1 MIQFRPATY
10 SEIESCIPHE
20 LRTTSLSDAGYR
32 YFGVFDGQT
41 CIGFSRFKMEV
52 TAVIDAIYIVEHERR
67 QKFGDGLFRST
78 LNAIERGGV
87 DRVICH
93 GSESELSFY
102 LHEGLNRTENQHVS
116 LDSIGAFFD
125 QPCKG
130 KRPSV

>member
-10 SEIESCIPHE
+10 SEIESCIPHD
-20 LRTTSLSDAGYR
+20 LRSTTQSDTRYR

-41 CIGFSRFKMEV
+41 CIGFSRFKMEG

-87 DRVICH
+87 DRVVCCGTEH
-93 GSESELSFY
+93 ELSFY
-102 LHEGLNRTENQHVS
+102 LHEGMEPIEDQQVS
-116 LDSIGAFFD
+116 LNSIGTFFN

>member
-1 MIQFRPATY
+1 MIQFRPATF

-20 LRTTSLSDAGYR
+20 LKPTTHGDASCR

-41 CIGFSRFKMEV
+41 CIGFSRFKIEES
-52 TAVIDAIYIVEHERR
+52 AVIDAIYIVEQERK

-87 DRVICH
+87 DRVICV

-102 LHEGLNRTENQHVS
+102 MHEGLMRTEDQYVS
-116 LDSIGAFFD
+116 LISISAFFN

-130 KRPSV
+130 KRSSI

>member
-10 SEIESCIPHE
+10 SEIESCIPHD
-20 LRTTSLSDAGYR
+20 LSPITLSDANCR

-41 CIGFSRFKMEV
+41 CIGFSRFKMEG
-52 TAVIDAIYIVEHERR
+52 TAVIDAIYIVEHERK

-87 DRVICH
+87 DRVVCR
-93 GSESELSFY
+93 GTERELSFY
-102 LHEGLNRTENQHVS
+102 LHEGLEPIEDQQVR
-116 LDSIGAFFD
+116 LDSIGTFFN

-130 KRPSV
+130 KHSLV